1 MKRRHGFSLALTT
14 HSLCFSLTRTTHS
27 LCARAA
33 QVSFCRKAEPSA
45 GELNAGV
52 PKKETKKGAWMSHLV
67 QAMSRLT
74 SNAILDRSAAADLFR
89 NTLLRI
95 PTVFQRLAYLASL
108 RDPDSGI
115 YSHHGLVS
123 LYGQTETRKALSQS
137 HKGAF
142 QDWLNLSLAEKT
154 EDVRRYLRGLDDRV
168 ARVPEHWREA
178 ALHGRF
184 LPDDVREGEKA
195 FFLHEFEIL
204 LEILTESFENGRFS
218 IYAE

>member
-1 MKRRHGFSLALTT
+1 MTPPRCGERHYGLS
-14 HSLCFSLTRTTHS
+14 
-27 LCARAA
+27 RAA
-33 QVSFCRKAEPSA
+33 EFCRLMRNRILGRRAERP
-45 GELNAGV
+45 G
-52 PKKETKKGAWMSHLV
+52 TKKKTIKELRSYIWFRYMSQL
-67 QAMSRLT
+67 RPNPTLE
-74 SNAILDRSAAADLFR
+74 RSAEADLFR

-108 RDPDSGI
+108 RDPGSGI

-154 EDVRRYLRGLDDRV
+154 EDVQRYLTGLDSAV
-168 ARVPEHWREA
+168 AGVLEHWRDA

-184 LPDDVREGEKA
+184 LPKVVHDGDKEL
-195 FFLHEFEIL
+195 FLHEFEIL
-204 LEILTESFENGRFS
+204 LEILADSFQNERFS
-218 IYAE
+218 TCAE

>member
-1 MKRRHGFSLALTT
+1 
-14 HSLCFSLTRTTHS
+14 
-27 LCARAA
+27 
-33 QVSFCRKAEPSA
+33 
-45 GELNAGV
+45 
-52 PKKETKKGAWMSHLV
+52 MSQL
-67 QAMSRLT
+67 Q
-74 SNAILDRSAAADLFR
+74 SNPTLERSAAADLFR

-154 EDVRRYLRGLDDRV
+154 EDVLRYLTGLEHTV
-168 ARVPEHWREA
+168 AGVPEHWREA

-184 LPDDVREGEKA
+184 LPKA
-195 FFLHEFEIL
+195 VHDCDKELFLQEFEIL
-204 LEILTESFENGRFS
+204 LEILTDSSRNKRFS
-218 IYAE
+218 TCTE

>member
-1 MKRRHGFSLALTT
+1 L
-14 HSLCFSLTRTTHS
+14 
-27 LCARAA
+27 
-33 QVSFCRKAEPSA
+33 A
-45 GELNAGV
+45 GELNARYQ
-52 PKKETKKGAWMSHLV
+52 KKTIQELRGYICLRYMFQLK
-67 QAMSRLT
+67 
-74 SNAILDRSAAADLFR
+74 SNPTLERSAEADLFR

-108 RDPDSGI
+108 RDPDSGN

-154 EDVRRYLRGLDDRV
+154 EDVQRYLRGLDLRV
-168 ARVPEHWREA
+168 AGVLEHWRDA

-184 LPDDVREGEKA
+184 LPKVVHDGDKEL
-195 FFLHEFEIL
+195 FLQEFEIL
-204 LEILTESFENGRFS
+204 LEILTDRFQNGRFS
-218 IYAE
+218 TCAD